1 MTTGIRVLI
10 VGCVA
15 ALCSAVSAQ
24 AEVTLATVFSDNMV
38 LQRGMAVPVWGVAT
52 PGEYIS
58 IEFKGQKQSVKA
70 DSAGKWMVRLDPMKA
85 SSEGCVL
92 TIASGQTTTN
102 DTRQLRNVLVGEVW
116 VCSGQSNME
125 MGIGGVTNGAEEVA
139 GADFSQIR
147 LFSVP
152 KKTALTPQAGV
163 TGDPHWRECSPETVA
178 TGGWNG
184 FSAVAY
190 FFGRRLHNKLD
201 VPIGLIQT
209 AWGGTIC
216 EAWTSAETLKGLP
229 DFAPA
234 VSVIEQ
240 VAAGT
245 YGLTPEQAVEA
256 WFTKNDPGSDDKA
269 GWSAAGLDTGA
280 WPSMDLPTNWEAAGL
295 PNYDGVVWFRK
306 EFDLSPAWN
315 GKDAM
320 LHLGAIDD
328 RDTTWVNGVKVGG
341 LNVYHAIRAYKVP
354 ATVLTP
360 GRNVIAVRV
369 LDTGRNGG
377 MYGKAEQMKLDVPGD
392 STIAPITLVG
402 AWRYRD
408 SLPIGKAAPLPLDV
422 HRGANVATVLY
433 NGMIAPLVPYGI
445 RGAIWYQGESN
456 ASRAY
461 QYRTLFPAMIRDWR
475 QQWGQGEFPFGFV
488 QLANYRPVQPEPA
501 ASSWA
506 ELREAQHR
514 TLALPHTGEAVIID
528 IGDARDIHPKNKQD
542 VGLRLA
548 LWAEGTVY
556 RRKSFFRR
564 NIVYSGPSYRSMQ
577 VKGSKIRLRFDHVG
591 GGLVGRGGEPL
602 KQFAIAGEDQVFV
615 WAGAVI
621 KGKTVVV
628 SSDRVPQPVAVRYA
642 WADNPD
648 GCNLYNEAGLPA
660 SPFRTDDWTGVTAD
674 KK

>member
-10 VGCVA
+10 VACAA
-15 ALCSAVSAQ
+15 ALCVAVSAL
-24 AEVTLATVFSDNMV
+24 AEVTVAPVFTDNMV

-52 PGEYIS
+52 PGEEIS
-58 IEFKGQKQSVKA
+58 IAFKGQKQSVKA
-70 DSAGKWMVRLDPMKA
+70 DSTGKWMVRLDPMKA

-92 TIASGQTTTN
+92 TIASGQTATN
-102 DTRQLRNVLVGEVW
+102 DTRQLHNVLVGEVW

-125 MGIGGVTNGAEEVA
+125 WGMRSVTNSA
-139 GADFSQIR
+139 GEIASSDFPRIR

-152 KKTALTPQAGV
+152 KTRALTPQ
-163 TGDPHWRECSPETVA
+163 TGLEGNPQWQECSPETVQR
-178 TGGWNG
+178 

-190 FFGRRLHNKLD
+190 FFGRRLHNQLH

-209 AWGGTIC
+209 AWGGTVC

-240 VAAGT
+240 LNAGT
-245 YGLTPEQAVEA
+245 YDLSPEQAMEA
-256 WFTKNDPGSDDKA
+256 WYTKNDPGSADKA
-269 GWSAAGLDTGA
+269 SWSAAGLDTGA
-280 WPSMDLPTNWEAAGL
+280 WPSMDLPTYWETAGL
-295 PNYDGVVWFRK
+295 PNYNGLVWFRK
-306 EFDLSPAWN
+306 EFDLPPAWN
-315 GKDAM
+315 GKDVM
-320 LHLGAIDD
+320 LHLGPIDD
-328 RDTTWVNGVKVGG
+328 TDTTWVNGVKVGG
-341 LNVYHAIRAYKVP
+341 MNNAYSTARAYKVP

-369 LDTGRNGG
+369 LDPRRKGG
-377 MYGKAEQMKLDVPGD
+377 ICGKAEQMKLDVPGD
-392 STIAPITLVG
+392 STIAPITLAG

-408 SLPIGKAAPLPLDV
+408 SLSMAKAAPLPSDPR
-422 HRGANVATVLY
+422 RGANVATVLY

-488 QLANYRPVQPEPA
+488 QLANYRAVQPEPA

-528 IGDARDIHPKNKQD
+528 IGEARNIHPRNKQD

-556 RRKSFFRR
+556 RRKGFFRR
-564 NIVYSGPSYRSMQ
+564 NIVYSGPCYQSMQ
-577 VKGSKIRLRFDHVG
+577 VKGSKIRLTFEHIG

-615 WAGAVI
+615 WADAVI
-621 KGKTVVV
+621 QGKTVVV

-642 WADNPD
+642 WADNPK

-660 SPFRTDDWTGVTAD
+660 SPFRTDDWPGRTAD
-674 KK
+674 SK

>member
-1 MTTGIRVLI
+1 
-10 VGCVA
+10 
-15 ALCSAVSAQ
+15 
-24 AEVTLATVFSDNMV
+24 
-38 LQRGMAVPVWGVAT
+38 
-52 PGEYIS
+52 
-58 IEFKGQKQSVKA
+58 
-70 DSAGKWMVRLDPMKA
+70 
-85 SSEGCVL
+85 
-92 TIASGQTTTN
+92 
-102 DTRQLRNVLVGEVW
+102 
-116 VCSGQSNME
+116 
-125 MGIGGVTNGAEEVA
+125 
-139 GADFSQIR
+139 
-147 LFSVP
+147 
-152 KKTALTPQAGV
+152 
-163 TGDPHWRECSPETVA
+163 
-178 TGGWNG
+178 
-184 FSAVAY
+184 
-190 FFGRRLHNKLD
+190 
-201 VPIGLIQT
+201 
-209 AWGGTIC
+209 
-216 EAWTSAETLKGLP
+216 
-229 DFAPA
+229 
-234 VSVIEQ
+234 
-240 VAAGT
+240 
-245 YGLTPEQAVEA
+245 
-256 WFTKNDPGSDDKA
+256 
-269 GWSAAGLDTGA
+269 
-280 WPSMDLPTNWEAAGL
+280 
-295 PNYDGVVWFRK
+295 
-306 EFDLSPAWN
+306 
-315 GKDAM
+315 
-320 LHLGAIDD
+320 
-328 RDTTWVNGVKVGG
+328 
-341 LNVYHAIRAYKVP
+341 
-354 ATVLTP
+354 
-360 GRNVIAVRV
+360 
-369 LDTGRNGG
+369 
-377 MYGKAEQMKLDVPGD
+377 
-392 STIAPITLVG
+392 
-402 AWRYRD
+402 
-408 SLPIGKAAPLPLDV
+408 
-422 HRGANVATVLY
+422 
-433 NGMIAPLVPYGI
+433 MIAPLVPYGI

-456 ASRAY
+456 AGRAY

-615 WAGAVI
+615 WADAMI